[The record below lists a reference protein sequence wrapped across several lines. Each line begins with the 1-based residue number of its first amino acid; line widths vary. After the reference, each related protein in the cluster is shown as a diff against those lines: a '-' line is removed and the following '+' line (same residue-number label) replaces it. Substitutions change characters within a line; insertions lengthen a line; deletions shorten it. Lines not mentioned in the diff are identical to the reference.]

1 MGGNLS
7 LWQWKAQR
15 NLALYRPTCA
25 NLAFIPIPF
34 GLNADYLIYTL
45 SGRLLASG
53 MILIGLAMIFGLGV
67 ILIRAR
73 RRSRYVRKGTV
84 MGINNGQA

>member
-1 MGGNLS
+1 LGGNLS
-7 LWQWKAQR
+7 LWQWKEQR
-15 NLALYRPTCA
+15 SLALYRPTCP

-45 SGRLLASG
+45 SGRLLVSG
-53 MILIGLAMIFGLGV
+53 VILIGLAILCGLGV

-73 RRSRYVRKGTV
+73 RRSGYITRR
-84 MGINNGQA
+84 NRNE